1 MKFYPTLQ
9 ETLAKRFT
17 ELDECKDIVDHGI
30 DGGFNGFIYTYEL
43 NEFFNEFESEI
54 EDYFYDIYGASWLAE
69 LTAQRE
75 YGSLDEL
82 RTYMVWSVAT
92 DFCCRKVELMMEAA

>member
-17 ELDECKDIVDHGI
+17 ELDECQDIVNHGI

-43 NEFFNEFESEI
+43 NEFFTEFESEI
-54 EDYFYDIYGASWLAE
+54 EDHFYDIYGDEWLSHVASYT
-69 LTAQRE
+69 TARTM
-75 YGSLDEL
+75 DEL
-82 RTYMVWSVAT
+82 RTHMVWTVAT
-92 DFCCRKVELMMEAA
+92 DFCLRKVDLMEAAA